1 MKIKQ
6 NDIVKFIKCEPQ
18 VAGRVIEFRGDKN
31 VLVKWSDGITTEH
44 MIDEL
49 KLVRLEEFS
58 GPWMGF

>member
-18 VAGRVIEFRGDKN
+18 VAGRVIELRGDKN

-44 MIDEL
+44 PLTEL
-49 KLVRLEEFS
+49 KLIRLEEFS

>member
-6 NDIVKFIKCEPQ
+6 NDIVKFINCEPQ
-18 VAGRVIEFRGDKN
+18 VAGRVIEFRGDNN

-44 MIDEL
+44 LIDEL

-58 GPWMGF
+58 GPWLGF